1 MFRAGDF
8 ERRLSVF
15 QNSKSF
21 ANQARGESLGHKV
34 IVVVLV
40 LVLVLLVVVVV
51 VVSNQPLISE
61 TEGAGN
67 TRSTKVTWSFAPASA
82 SLEKVP

>member
-51 VVSNQPLISE
+51 VSNQPLISE